1 MSQLS
6 LPEFADKINE
16 IFPVVIKHFLKKQTN
31 ELCKG
36 KITLPQFVILDILYR
51 QSAAKMTD
59 LAHFIG
65 ISTAATTGIVD
76 RLVKSG
82 YVVRAHEPDD
92 RRIIK
97 IKPTAKGSLLVRNIT
112 QQKRQMIIDMF
123 GKLSQQER
131 QDYLRIIMRLR
142 DALTAEV
149 HN

>member
-6 LPEFADKINE
+6 LSEFADKINE
-16 IFPVVIKHFLKKQTN
+16 IFPVIIKHFLKKQTN

-36 KITLPQFVILDILYR
+36 KITLPQFVILDVLCR
-51 QSAAKMTD
+51 QGEAKMTD

-65 ISTAATTGIVD
+65 VSTAAMTGIVD
-76 RLVKSG
+76 RLVKSS

-97 IKPTAKGSLLVRNIT
+97 ITPTAKGSLLVRNIT

-123 GKLSQQER
+123 GKLSRQER

-142 DALTAEV
+142 DALAAES